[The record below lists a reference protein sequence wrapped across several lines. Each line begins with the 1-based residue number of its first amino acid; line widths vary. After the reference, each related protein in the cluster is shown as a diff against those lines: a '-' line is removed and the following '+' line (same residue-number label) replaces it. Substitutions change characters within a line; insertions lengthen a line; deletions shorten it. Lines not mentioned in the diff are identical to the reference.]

1 MVMLFHACLTH
12 LSVVRLCFSQ
22 RLPGPP
28 ADRANVLRA
37 LSSPSLHKLAQKTF
51 HYCTCCRVGKGQARQ
66 FFFLFKK
73 KSFMFLSVFFFVVV
87 VKTAGEAEVLC
98 NSLSTADTSA

>member
-1 MVMLFHACLTH
+1 MSKQLTRQEASRSIVSAFPSVFYMVMLFHACLTH

-22 RLPGPP
+22 RLPAPP

-66 FFFLFKK
+66 
-73 KSFMFLSVFFFVVV
+73 V
-87 VKTAGEAEVLC
+87 
-98 NSLSTADTSA
+98 